1 VSYVTD
7 EVLIMPLGAEEQLI
21 PPLNAWLKSEE
32 GGECGAFADIGYHGG
47 GRKAHQVEIYSG
59 AFNYLPLEA
68 FLAFIAEI
76 PVIRYGYDRK
86 DEVML
91 IIRDEEWRAPVLF
104 RLGQTLGD
112 VQIPLY
118 E

>member
-1 VSYVTD
+1 MSYVTD
-7 EVLIMPLGAEEQLI
+7 VVLIMPLGVEEQLI

-59 AFNYLPLEA
+59 AFNHLPLEA
-68 FLAFIAEI
+68 FLAFIAEL
-76 PVIRYGYDRK
+76 PVMLYGDDRK

-112 VQIPLY
+112 VQITEY

>member
-7 EVLIMPLGAEEQLI
+7 VVLIMPLGVEEQLI
-21 PPLNAWLKSEE
+21 QPLNAWLKSEE

-59 AFNYLPLEA
+59 ALNYLPLEA

-76 PVIRYGYDRK
+76 PVTRYGYDRK
-86 DEVML
+86 GEVML
-91 IIRDEEWRAPVLF
+91 IIRDEDWRAPVLF
-104 RLGQTLGD
+104 RLGQTLAD
-112 VQIPLY
+112 VQIPKY